1 MCCHISK
8 PQKPAFVAEIR
19 CRVLIL
25 LRRNVTSA
33 FMGYIIYGSIP
44 YQSKVILTEET
55 VVLNLRKI
63 TEVRKQKIKVEIL
76 HDFENNFKIL
86 IDFYN
91 LGLTLFSKNSLLQNN
106 LA

>member
-1 MCCHISK
+1 MQPRIN
-8 PQKPAFVAEIR
+8 
-19 CRVLIL
+19 VLSHL
-25 LRRNVTSA
+25 KTTKACFCRRNKMRS
-33 FMGYIIYGSIP
+33 FNLIEKECDFSIP

-55 VVLNLRKI
+55 VVLNLCKI

-91 LGLTLFSKNSLLQNN
+91 NLSLTLFSKNSLLQNN
-106 LA
+106 LV